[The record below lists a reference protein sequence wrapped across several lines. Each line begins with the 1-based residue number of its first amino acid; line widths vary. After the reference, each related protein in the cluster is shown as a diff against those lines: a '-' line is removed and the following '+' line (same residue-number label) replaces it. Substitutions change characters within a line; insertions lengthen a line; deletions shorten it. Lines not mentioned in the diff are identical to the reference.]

1 MSLYRVQLRS
11 KDLKVG
17 FVLNWIVAAT
27 GQKKLLKLLALSF
40 GLVRNSPLLSRIIF
54 GDSDVLAFKEI
65 IDLVSK

>member
-17 FVLNWIVAAT
+17 FVLNWIVGAT

-40 GLVRNSPLLSRIIF
+40 GLVRNSSLLSRIIF
-54 GDSDVLAFKEI
+54 EDSDILAFKEI
-65 IDLVSK
+65 NDLVSK

>member
-17 FVLNWIVAAT
+17 FVLNWIVGAT

-40 GLVRNSPLLSRIIF
+40 GLVRNSSLLSRIIF
-54 GDSDVLAFKEI
+54 EDSDVLAFKEI

>member
-17 FVLNWIVAAT
+17 FVLNWIVGAT